1 VHEANRVDQWRS
13 SIDVIASRPG
23 SGHPEQWLQ
32 ARSAFGRPL
41 RRVLR
46 GAIARTRLTDD
57 MLIIR
62 AMETLDAQADRDAI

>member
-1 VHEANRVDQWRS
+1 MKPIVSTNGVPVSTLSRAGREAGIPNNGCRHD
-13 SIDVIASRPG
+13 A
-23 SGHPEQWLQ
+23 
-32 ARSAFGRPL
+32 AFGRPL